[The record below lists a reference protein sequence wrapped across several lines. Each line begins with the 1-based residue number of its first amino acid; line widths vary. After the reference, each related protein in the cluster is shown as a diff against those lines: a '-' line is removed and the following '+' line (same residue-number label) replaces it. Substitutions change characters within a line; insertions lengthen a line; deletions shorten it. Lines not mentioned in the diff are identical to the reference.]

1 MLRWMT
7 GSRLPDLGPRGEGW
21 VVLQSLAIAAII
33 GCGFLG
39 IGQPFDALTVIGVV
53 IAVAGLIVFGLGV
66 VTLGRSLTPL
76 PRPRLGVELRQRGIY
91 KLARHPIYGGLLLLA
106 AGWSLASAPL
116 GLVPTTLLAVI
127 FDLKSRREE
136 AWLASH
142 YPEYASY
149 RTATR
154 HRYLPWLL

>member
-1 MLRWMT
+1 MS

-39 IGQPFDALTVIGVV
+39 IGQPFDPLTVVGVV
-53 IAVAGLIVFGLGV
+53 LAVAGLTVFGLGIRA
-66 VTLGRSLTPL
+66 LGRSLTPL
-76 PRPRLGVELRQRGIY
+76 PKPRADAELRQVGIY
-91 KLARHPIYGGLLLLA
+91 RLARHPIYGGLLLLA
-106 AGWSLASAPL
+106 AGWSLAAAPL

-136 AWLASH
+136 TWLTNR

-149 RTATR
+149 RNATR